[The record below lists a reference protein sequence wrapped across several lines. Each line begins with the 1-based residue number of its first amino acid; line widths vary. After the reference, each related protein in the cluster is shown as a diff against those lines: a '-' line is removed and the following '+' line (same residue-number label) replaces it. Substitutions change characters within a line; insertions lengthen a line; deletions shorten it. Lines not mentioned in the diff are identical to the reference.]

1 MTVAVDEQYMQAYM
15 KGYME
20 GIKAERGEAEKP
32 YLDREMLK
40 ARYGGK
46 IGDSKA
52 YEIMRA
58 VRQVCGGGRL
68 GSDSL
73 ILRVELEY
81 WESIVDKTY
90 IERLGDNRTKK

>member
-58 VRQVCGGGRL
+58 VRQVCGGRL

-73 ILRVELEY
+73 ILRCELEY
-81 WESIVDKTY
+81 WESIVDKRY
-90 IERLGDNRTKK
+90 IERLGDNRAKK